1 MSKKTENRFARTVL
15 GRLSSLLTKSHKK
28 RLAGVS
34 SLLFF
39 SALVNVGGIASIVP
53 FMQVLA
59 NPEIVQEN
67 RYLHFL
73 YTFSNSPDIRFFLIL
88 IGIIVL
94 LIFITGNLFMAFS
107 TYVRHMYVQSIS
119 SWFTSRL
126 LSGYLKQP
134 YEFFLNRNAAELS
147 KNIFSEVTEVVNN
160 VMTPSMEAVSHGFL
174 SLTIIVLLFIID
186 PFVALMASLVLGGSY
201 LFIFRI
207 VKKRITRLGKS
218 RVKANRERFRI
229 AAEALGGIKQVKLSS
244 REHDYM
250 NRFSPHSKK
259 FEQAKAKNKI
269 IGEFPKYAL
278 EIIAMGGILAIAL
291 VLFAIEGTLVGVL
304 PILSLYVVSG
314 YRLMP
319 SLQKFFQAVTRIRGA
334 GASVAILYEDMK
346 TFAEPVDDQEDF
358 PSDIKQD
365 KIQQISFETSIT
377 LNKITFAYPNFPTP
391 ILADLDLKIEKNT
404 TVGFV
409 GPTGCGK
416 TTLIDILLGLLIPQD
431 GSYTVDKYPIDDSN
445 RRLWQKNMG
454 YVPQDIYLADDTVTS
469 NIAFGVPKA
478 EVDFEAVVSA
488 CRIANIDEFIVSEL
502 TNGYETVVGER
513 GIRLSGGQRQRMG
526 IARAL
531 YHNPEL
537 LILDEATSALD
548 SKTELAIMDAI
559 RALTHNK
566 TIIMIAHRI
575 TTLRDCDRIYVLDR
589 GNIIDSGTY
598 LELSTRNEH
607 FKEYH
612 KTEKH

>member
-1 MSKKTENRFARTVL
+1 MNKFSNTVL
-15 GRLSSLLTKSHKK
+15 GRLLSLLTRAHKNK
-28 RLAGVS
+28 LVIVS
-34 SLLFF
+34 GLLFS

-59 NPEIVQEN
+59 NPEIVYEN
-67 RYLHFL
+67 HYLQAL
-73 YTFSNSPDIRFFLIL
+73 YTFSNSPDIRFFLIFM
-88 IGIIVL
+88 GILVL
-94 LIFITGNLFMAFS
+94 LIFIFGNLFMAFS
-107 TYVRHMYVQSIS
+107 TYVRHMFVQSIS

-134 YEFFLNRNAAELS
+134 YEFFLNRNTAELS
-147 KNIFSEVTEVVNN
+147 KNIFSEVTQVVNN

-174 SLTIIVLLFIID
+174 SLTIVVLLFVID
-186 PFVALMASLVLGGSY
+186 PFVALMATLVLGGSY
-201 LFIFRI
+201 LIIFKL
-207 VKKRITRLGKS
+207 VKMKITRLGKS

-244 REHDYM
+244 REQDYM
-250 NRFSPHSKK
+250 NRFSPQSKK

-278 EIIAMGGILAIAL
+278 EIIAMGGILTIAL

-319 SLQKFFQAVTRIRGA
+319 SLQKFFQAVTKIRGA

-346 TFAEPVDDQEDF
+346 TFAQPVDEQDDF
-358 PSDIKQD
+358 PSNNELAD
-365 KIQQISFETSIT
+365 IQQVSFESTIT
-377 LNKITFAYPNFPTP
+377 LNKITYAYPNYSTP
-391 ILADLDLKIEKNT
+391 ILTDLDLRIEKNT
-404 TVGFV
+404 TVGFI

-416 TTLIDILLGLLIPQD
+416 TTLIDVLLGLLIPQH
-431 GSYTVDKYPIDDSN
+431 GSYFVDDRLIDESN
-445 RRLWQKNMG
+445 RRSWQKNMG

-469 NIAFGVPKA
+469 NIAFGVPKS
-478 EVDFEAVVSA
+478 EIDFNAVVSA
-488 CRIANIDEFIVSEL
+488 CKIANIDEFIVNEL
-502 TNGYETVVGER
+502 SNGYETVVGDR
-513 GIRLSGGQRQRMG
+513 GIRLSGGQRQRIG

-575 TTLRDCDRIYVLDR
+575 TTLRDCDKIYVLER
-589 GNIIDSGTY
+589 GKIIDSGTFF
-598 LELSTRNEH
+598 ELGTRNEH

-612 KTEKH
+612 KTQ